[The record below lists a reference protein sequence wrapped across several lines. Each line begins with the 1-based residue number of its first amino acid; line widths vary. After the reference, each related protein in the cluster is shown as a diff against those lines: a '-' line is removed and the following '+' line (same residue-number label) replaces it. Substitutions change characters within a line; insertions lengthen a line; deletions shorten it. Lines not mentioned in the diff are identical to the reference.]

1 MDKVFKP
8 YHLKHKMITHLPDV
22 VIFTMLITLKFCLI
36 LQLLKVGIFRHG
48 FLSCMRFAF
57 C

>member
-8 YHLKHKMITHLPDV
+8 YHLKPKTITHLFDIV
-22 VIFTMLITLKFCLI
+22 LIAMLITLKFCLI

-48 FLSCMRFAF
+48 FLSCMRFAL